1 MTPRKQLPSVD
12 ELHALFRYED
22 GKLYWRANQAGG
34 PRAGSYAGCYNN
46 MGYYT
51 IQINRKKLR
60 AHRIIW
66 KMHKGT
72 EPAHLDHIDC
82 NKTNNR
88 IENLRE
94 CTNSQNVQNSRRK
107 VGASGS
113 RCVQWCREKNTWRIR
128 IHANGKT
135 HERRSKQLAE
145 AVMIAEQMRMELHGE
160 FAYHGEAIVSQ

>member
-12 ELHALFRYED
+12 ELHALFRYQD
-22 GKLYWRANQAGG
+22 GNLYWRANQAGG

-72 EPAHLDHIDC
+72 EPAHLDHID
-82 NKTNNR
+82 NDKTNNR

-94 CTNSQNVQNSRRK
+94 CTHSQNIQNSWRK
-107 VGASGS
+107 TGVSGV
-113 RCVQWCREKNTWRIR
+113 RCVKWCNRKNAWRVTVYI
-128 IHANGKT
+128 NGKRV
-135 HERRSKQLAE
+135 EKCRARLDDAKVL
-145 AVMIAEQMRMELHGE
+145 AEQMRLEAYGE
-160 FAYHGEAIVSQ
+160 FAYQEKAEVAQ

>member
-72 EPAHLDHIDC
+72 EPAHLDHIDHD
-82 NKTNNR
+82 KTNNR

-94 CTNSQNVQNSRRK
+94 CTHAQNIQNSRRK
-107 VGASGS
+107 VGASGV
-113 RCVQWCREKNTWRIR
+113 RGVRF
-128 IHANGKT
+128 HNGMWEARVEYCGVRDCKYFLAMDAAIAWVKA
-135 HERRSKQLAE
+135 RRAE
-145 AVMIAEQMRMELHGE
+145 MHGE